1 MQRWFRFVER
11 GDPQQQIRVGC
22 AALDDDSLEVHEGS
36 SILAPGASA
45 GRRIGLSDVRLL
57 PPVMPSTF
65 VALWNNFHELAAK
78 IGQPAPT
85 EPLYFLKSPGSL
97 AGPDDAIRKPLS
109 YDGKV
114 VYEGELGVVIGRR
127 VHQVDETEAQAAIL
141 GYTCVNDV
149 TAVDLLQK
157 DPSFPQWTRAKGC
170 DTFGPIGPCVATG
183 LQWSVGRVRTLLGGR
198 ERQNYA
204 LSDMIF
210 PPARI
215 ISLISREMTLL
226 PGDVIACGTSLGV
239 LPMRPGTQVE
249 VVIDGI
255 GVLRNVFEPQAPAEL
270 TGADADRSQRRDVT

>member
-1 MQRWFRFVER
+1 MQRWFRFVEL
-11 GDPQQQIRVGC
+11 GDQQQQIRVGC
-22 AALDDDSLEVHEGS
+22 AALDNDSLEVHEGA
-36 SILAPGASA
+36 SILDPGPSEA
-45 GRRIGLSDVRLL
+45 RRIGLSEVRLL
-57 PPVMPSTF
+57 PPVIPSTF

-78 IGQPAPT
+78 IGQPPPA
-85 EPLYFLKSPGSL
+85 EPLYFLKSPASL

-127 VHQVDETEAQAAIL
+127 VHQADESEAQAAIF

-183 LQWSVGRVRTLLGGR
+183 LQWSAGRVRTLLGGR

-210 PPARI
+210 PPARTV
-215 ISLISREMTLL
+215 SLISREMTLL

-255 GVLRNVFEPQAPAEL
+255 GVLRNVFEPQAPAHPK
-270 TGADADRSQRRDVT
+270 GADADPSQRRDVT